1 MKYRLVLLLFLGS
14 LSPLFAQRQ
23 RVGQVPTEERNGF
36 PDPMAPRDPNAAKS
50 ATNSNKSGRA
60 ALDDSTKMVYGPQTM
75 SYFVEDDVLNGRGT
89 KNSVDTTLNL
99 FHRYLFQE
107 RSSFLT
113 ANLGNEGTAVR
124 NLFLKKPDQIGA
136 QMGYNAYLPYA
147 FATDEVKYYQTKS
160 PYSDVEYYLGAG
172 GQTRLNFTFARNVDS
187 LWNIGFEIQRL
198 VSDKFLTD
206 SKFKSGDQTLSGQ
219 WGVLLQSNFRT
230 RNNRYRLL
238 THLNYF
244 DVGIQ
249 DQGGIQLLKGLD
261 PTAALKYVD
270 NGALFTNSGVQS
282 NDSFIKFHLYHEF
295 IGFKGLQFFQRI
307 DVENRMAKFRDLD
320 FTANLSNAFYSKNFE
335 TQQDSLYN
343 ENQWQSYAHQ
353 TGIKG
358 VFRGFNYRTYFKQRY
373 WDVNNPMAGLN
384 RNLLENYVGLFL
396 QQKFNDKIDFTAEG
410 EYLVGSDYR
419 LQANF
424 VSPFFQVK
432 ASRMSV
438 SPTLAQN
445 WSYNASFRWDQSL
458 ENVLFDELTGT
469 LDLHLKGVYFRP
481 TATIQR
487 IASYAYF
494 DTLANAKQS
503 ADAIGVFRT
512 GFSAGGKHGKFEW
525 TSMVFAN
532 TKTGPDV
539 IRMPSFVANASF
551 ALNVQYKK
559 LLYMQFGVDVQ
570 HQSAYY
576 ADAYMPAMQ
585 QYHLQDR
592 YEIPTYLQVDPYVSL
607 RINRVRLFF
616 KMQNVTQGLLNNNYY
631 TAYLH
636 PAMAQSFGYGVRW
649 LLFD

>member
-1 MKYRLVLLLFLGS
+1 MKYKLVLLLLFCS

-23 RVGQVPTEERNGF
+23 RAGQIPTEERNGF
-36 PDPMAPRDPNAAKS
+36 PDPMAPKDPNAVKS
-50 ATNSNKSGRA
+50 GANGKSGRA
-60 ALDDSTKMVYGPQTM
+60 ALDDSTKTIYGPQTM
-75 SYFVEDDVLNGRGT
+75 SYFTEDEVLNVRET
-89 KNSVDTTLNL
+89 KNSVDTSSYL

-107 RSSFLT
+107 RTSFLT

-124 NLFLKKPDQIGA
+124 NIFLKKPDQIGS
-136 QMGYNAYLPYA
+136 QMGYNVYMPYA

-160 PYSDVEYYLGAG
+160 PYSDVEFYLGAG
-172 GQTRLNFTFARNVDS
+172 GQTRLNITFARNVDS
-187 LWNIGFEIQRL
+187 LWNIGFEIQRIA
-198 VSDKFLTD
+198 SDKFLTD
-206 SKFKSGDQTLSGQ
+206 SKYKIGDLSLTDQ
-219 WGVLLQSNFRT
+219 WGVLLQTNFKT

-244 DVGIQ
+244 DLGNQ

-261 PTAALKYVD
+261 PTSALKYVD

-282 NDSFIKFHLYHEF
+282 KDSFIKFHFYHEF

-307 DVENRMAKFRDLD
+307 DVENRKAKFRDLD
-320 FTANLSNAFYSKNFE
+320 FRDNLLNAFYSRNFE

-343 ENQWQSYAHQ
+343 ENEWQSYAHQ

-358 VFRGFNYRTYFKQRY
+358 VFRGFNYRSYFKQRY
-373 WDVNNPMAGLN
+373 WEVNNPMATVN
-384 RNLLENYVGLFL
+384 RNRLENYVGLFL
-396 QQKFNDKIDFTAEG
+396 QQKFNDKIDFTADG
-410 EYLVGSDYR
+410 EYLLGSDYR

-424 VSPFFQVK
+424 ISPFFQIK
-432 ASRMSV
+432 ASRISI
-438 SPTLAQN
+438 SPSLAQN
-445 WSYNASFRWDQSL
+445 WAYNASFRWDKSFD
-458 ENVLFDELTGT
+458 NVLFDELTGT
-469 LDLHLKGVYFRP
+469 IEVKTKNLYFRP

-487 IASYAYF
+487 IADYVYF
-494 DTLANAKQS
+494 DTLANAKQTS
-503 ADAIGVFRT
+503 DAIGVFRT

-539 IRMPSFVANASF
+539 IRMPYLVANANIS
-551 ALNVQYKK
+551 LNIQYKK

-570 HQSAYY
+570 HQSTYF
-576 ADAYMPAMQ
+576 ADAYMPTMQ

-592 YEIPTYLQVDPYVSL
+592 YEIPAYIQVDPYVTL

-616 KMQNVTQGLLNNNYY
+616 KMQNATQGLLNNNYY